1 MTYYFT
7 IFNRYKW
14 CYLFFSNCS
23 KQKIMIKKILN

>member
-23 KQKIMIKKILN
+23 KQKIM